1 MRDVNK
7 ITRCF
12 FKRINKKGINERCST
27 LHYTAPETSVWCYT
41 VLCPP
46 ACHRL
51 GHFSISLLTWP
62 LLRFLPDFSFRNQPR
77 AFCSPPERCPLSRGR
92 AVFRFKAHVSLT
104 YIVKVFMS
112 IQPAIVLTIISCS
125 TPSSHQVSLRS
136 FFFFIP
142 QTI

>member
-1 MRDVNK
+1 MKDVRLC
-7 ITRCF
+7 ITQHR
-12 FKRINKKGINERCST
+12 KRASGVT
-27 LHYTAPETSVWCYT
+27 LCYAPQ
-41 VLCPP
+41 P
-46 ACHRL
+46 AT
-51 GHFSISLLTWP
+51 GWVISLLTWP

-104 YIVKVFMS
+104 YSVKVFMS

-136 FFFFIP
+136 FFLYP